1 VSLVKT
7 SIAYGAATI
16 VRVVAAIGLNKVLA
30 VYVGPAGYA
39 LVGQFANI
47 VALATS
53 ASGSSV
59 GTGVT
64 KYTAEYFDDEAR
76 QTAIWRAAARC
87 ITIGCAVLAT
97 VLLVASEF
105 VAQWLLGD
113 GGLSTVVVALALTL
127 LPIGLNNL
135 LLAVMNGRKA
145 VRAFVIQ
152 NVATSITAAALS
164 WMLAAQYGL
173 TGALLALSLNQ
184 ALMFLVTMWLCR
196 REPWM
201 SWQSF
206 VGPTDKASV
215 RAVLMFAL
223 MTLTSAA
230 VLPVGQMLVRS
241 QLIDNLGRRSMAGG
255 VQDQRDLSHALHLHL
270 ERLLPSA
277 PRGDPKPIRHVG
289 GDSKGL
295 RIRATSVHCRS
306 RRDVRDAPLDR
317 RAPLQPRFRRH
328 GRSVRMAVDWR
339 RHQDRQLGAQL
350 RPRGTRHDTLVH
362 PDGDRVHSV
371 VGGADVVAAGR
382 RGAPGGGHGI
392 RVQLRLVLGIHRLA
406 RQTRTRKKPGMTQAP
421 ATTRTLQKGIVSLL
435 IPLYRHESTVAR
447 ALDSV
452 LLSDT
457 HRIQLVVCDDA
468 SPDRSYDVAQ
478 AWFQRNGNRFHD
490 AQLLRHEK
498 NVGITGNLNF
508 LVARATGEFITLL
521 ASDDELT
528 EASIDAQRGWL
539 ESHPDCDFVYG
550 NVRFID
556 EDGAVVL
563 DRVIGGRRALL
574 LHRRLCATVDIL
586 YRWGMPWPRLFART
600 SAFLRF
606 GPYIAEHSF
615 EDRWTALNV
624 AQTRRF
630 GYFDRIVQL
639 YRVRR
644 EGAATGRIEP
654 SRLIRDMQ
662 DVERR
667 QWAVS
672 TGLQRWLLW
681 VRINSVRSSG
691 RSLPLRAGFALVRQ
705 TITTVHS
712 LFTGN

>member
-241 QLIDNLGRRSMAGG
+241 QLIDNLGETVAGQWQA
-255 VQDQRDLSHALHLHL
+255 VFKISEIYLMLFTSTLSVYYLP
-270 ERLLPSA
+270 RLA
-277 PRGDPKPIRHVG
+277 EI
-289 GDSKGL
+289 
-295 RIRATSVHCRS
+295 RS
-306 RRDVRDAPLDR
+306 RSAMWAEIRKVYAFVLPLCI
-317 RAPLQPRFRRH
+317 A
-328 GRSVRMAVDWR
+328 AA
-339 RHQDRQLGAQL
+339 GAMYV
-350 RPRGTRHDTLVH
+350 TRHWIAAHLFSRDFVGMVDLFAWQLTGDVIKIGSWVLSFVLV
-362 PDGDRVHSV
+362 GRAMTRWFILTEIVFTASWVVLTSLLLGV
-371 VGGADVVAAGR
+371 VGRQAAVM
-382 RGAPGGGHGI
+382 AFACNYVLYWAFI
-392 RVQLRLVLGIHRLA
+392 AWLVKR
-406 RQTRTRKKPGMTQAP
+406 
-421 ATTRTLQKGIVSLL
+421 
-435 IPLYRHESTVAR
+435 
-447 ALDSV
+447 
-452 LLSDT
+452 
-457 HRIQLVVCDDA
+457 
-468 SPDRSYDVAQ
+468 
-478 AWFQRNGNRFHD
+478 
-490 AQLLRHEK
+490 
-498 NVGITGNLNF
+498 
-508 LVARATGEFITLL
+508 
-521 ASDDELT
+521 EL
-528 EASIDAQRGWL
+528 
-539 ESHPDCDFVYG
+539 
-550 NVRFID
+550 
-556 EDGAVVL
+556 
-563 DRVIGGRRALL
+563 
-574 LHRRLCATVDIL
+574 
-586 YRWGMPWPRLFART
+586 
-600 SAFLRF
+600 
-606 GPYIAEHSF
+606 
-615 EDRWTALNV
+615 
-624 AQTRRF
+624 
-630 GYFDRIVQL
+630 
-639 YRVRR
+639 
-644 EGAATGRIEP
+644 
-654 SRLIRDMQ
+654 
-662 DVERR
+662 
-667 QWAVS
+667 
-672 TGLQRWLLW
+672 
-681 VRINSVRSSG
+681 G
-691 RSLPLRAGFALVRQ
+691 RSLE
-705 TITTVHS
+705 
-712 LFTGN
+712 